1 MRQKFSLEAAG
12 NLLGI
17 GANAVR
23 ARAKKNPDI
32 YQIERDNRGK
42 IWVHL
47 DPENLQGLK
56 VTKAVSVGTT
66 IDDLKASI
74 EALKDQAVAVAAA
87 SDLRARVISLEAEL
101 SVLKQVAQAQEA
113 LLSDRADQ
121 IADLRSRLD
130 KESEERR
137 RLAAILTDQ
146 SATKQRANLQDGA
159 ASRRWWPFK

>member
-23 ARAKKNPDI
+23 ARAKKNPGI

-47 DPENLQGLK
+47 DPENLHGLK

-66 IDDLKASI
+66 LDDLKASI
-74 EALKDQAVAVAAA
+74 EALKYQSDAVAAA

-101 SVLKQVAQAQEA
+101 AVLKQVAQAQEA

-130 KESEERR
+130 KEGDERR
-137 RLAAILTDQ
+137 RLAAVLTDQ
-146 SATKQRANLQDGA
+146 SAAKPGA
-159 ASRRWWPFK
+159 DRQADAVRRRWWPFR